1 MLLTD
6 LAKATLQCVKIISL
20 VVTYDVLFITSTNYK
35 GPATHGPAAHH
46 SHPPPH
52 PIPSAELCKLLTVG
66 SDRY

>member
-35 GPATHGPAAHH
+35 GPATHHGPAAHNC
-46 SHPPPH
+46 HPPP
-52 PIPSAELCKLLTVG
+52 PIPSAEPCKLLTVG